1 MSFAVW
7 WSVGKCSDTF
17 YILPKMHKQGNP
29 RRPIVSSN
37 GHPTEILSQFVD
49 YHLQPL
55 NKTTN
60 SFIKDT
66 TGFLTKLKQLGHLP
80 NNAFRATL
88 DVSSLYN
95 NISDNEGINEGID
108 ARRHFLNTKRF
119 HYQNRNTLWPHMHD
133 PNYEQLLLRWQKRFT
148 NTWNCYR
155 N

>member
-17 YILPKMHKQGNP
+17 YILPIIHKQGNP
-29 RRPIVSSN
+29 QRPIVSSN
-37 GHPTEILSQFVD
+37 GHPTGILSQFVD
-49 YHLQPL
+49 YYLQPL
-55 NKTTN
+55 IKPTN

-95 NISDNEGINEGID
+95 NMSHNEGID

-119 HYQNRNTLWPHMHD
+119 HYQNRNTLWPHTHD
-133 PNYEQLLLRWQKRFT
+133 PNYEQLRWQKRFT
-148 NTWNCYR
+148 NTWNGYR